1 VLVPAAARGEYTHVI
16 MRFIVILSVLVW
28 IAEAQAP
35 QYDLV
40 LKGGHVIDA
49 KNHIDGVRDV
59 AIKDG
64 RIARVGPPIDA
75 AEGRRVVDVSGLY
88 VTPGLVDIHVH
99 VFKRNNPPITMNEE
113 AVQPDAFSFRSGVTT
128 MVDAGSSGWKE
139 FPEFRDRVIQK
150 AKTRV
155 LAFLNIVG
163 AGMGT
168 GHENE
173 AAEMDAEAAA
183 RCAKQNPNLI
193 VGFKSAHYAGEGWPS
208 VENAV
213 KAGNLAGLPVMVDF
227 GQITSYRNIDA
238 LFMDKL
244 RPGDIF
250 THCFSGHREEVLEN
264 GKLNPAMTAG
274 RKRGIIFDIGF
285 GQASFYWY
293 VAAPAY
299 QAGFYP
305 DSISTDLHTNSMNG
319 GMKNVDN
326 VMTDLMG
333 LGSSLAD
340 VIRMA
345 TWAPAQEIRRPGL
358 GNLDEGSEGDV
369 AVFRLETGRFGLLDS
384 AGARMPGT
392 QRIVC
397 ELTLR
402 KGVVSWDLN
411 GMASED
417 WKTFQY
423 RKGPFFKK

>member
-1 VLVPAAARGEYTHVI
+1 MLSVFALAAA
-16 MRFIVILSVLVW
+16 
-28 IAEAQAP
+28 AQQP
-35 QYDLV
+35 RYDL
-40 LKGGHVIDA
+40 LLRGGHVIDA
-49 KNHIDGVRDV
+49 KNRIDGLRDV
-59 AIKDG
+59 AIRDG
-64 RIARVGPPIDA
+64 QIAQVAAHIDP
-75 AEGRRVVDVSGLY
+75 AEARKVANVSGLY
-88 VTPGLVDIHVH
+88 VTPGLIDMHVH
-99 VFKRNNPPITMNEE
+99 VFKRNNPPVTMNEE

-139 FPEFRDRVIQK
+139 FPEFYDRVIRK

-183 RCAKQNPNLI
+183 KCAKENPDPI
-193 VGFKSAHYAGEGWPS
+193 VGFKSAHYAGPGWPS
-208 VENAV
+208 IENAV

-227 GQITSYRNIDA
+227 GQITSERNIDT
-238 LFMDKL
+238 LFTDKL

-264 GKLNPAMTAG
+264 GRLNPAMVAG

-293 VAAPAY
+293 VAVPAY

-319 GMKNVDN
+319 GMKNIDN
-326 VMTDLMG
+326 VMTDIMG
-333 LGSSLAD
+333 LGSSFAD
-340 VIRMA
+340 VVRMA
-345 TWAPAQEIRRPGL
+345 SWAPAQEIKRPTL
-358 GNLDEGSEGDV
+358 GNLDVGAEADV
-369 AVFRLETGRFGLLDS
+369 AVFRLETGRYGLLDS
-384 AGARMPGT
+384 AGARRSGA
-392 QRIVC
+392 QRILC
-397 ELTLR
+397 EMTLR

-411 GMASED
+411 GLASGD
-417 WKTFQY
+417 WKSFPY

>member
-1 VLVPAAARGEYTHVI
+1 
-16 MRFIVILSVLVW
+16 MRFIVILSVFVR
-28 IAEAQAP
+28 IVGAQVP

-64 RIARVGPPIDA
+64 RIAHIGPSIDA
-75 AEGRRVVDVSGLY
+75 AAGKKALDVSGLY

-99 VFKRNNPPITMNEE
+99 VFKRNNPPVTMNEE

-183 RCAKQNPNLI
+183 RCAKQNPSLI

-227 GQITSYRNIDA
+227 GQITGDRNIDA

-274 RKRGIIFDIGF
+274 RKRGIVFDIGF

-293 VAAPAY
+293 VAVPAY

-305 DSISTDLHTNSMNG
+305 DSVSTDLHTNSMNG
-319 GMKNVDN
+319 GMKNIDN

-333 LGSSLAD
+333 LGSSIAD
-340 VIRMA
+340 VIRMT
-345 TWAPAQEIRRPGL
+345 TWAPAQEIGRPAL
-358 GNLDEGSEGDV
+358 GNLDEGSEADV
-369 AVFRLETGRFGLLDS
+369 AVLRLETGRFGLLDS
-384 AGARMPGT
+384 AGARMPAT
-392 QRIVC
+392 RRIVC

-411 GMASED
+411 GLASED
-417 WKTFQY
+417 WKTFHY

>member
-1 VLVPAAARGEYTHVI
+1 MGS
-16 MRFIVILSVLVW
+16 IVILAVLASV
-28 IAEAQAP
+28 AAAQQP
-35 QYDLV
+35 QYDLL
-40 LKGGHVIDA
+40 LKGGHVIDV
-49 KNHIDGVRDV
+49 KNHIDGARDV
-59 AIKDG
+59 AITDG
-64 RIARVGPPIDA
+64 RIARVTAEIDPA
-75 AEGRRVVDVSGLY
+75 TAKRVVDVSGLY
-88 VTPGLVDIHVH
+88 VTPGLVDMHVH

-139 FPEFRDRVIQK
+139 FPEFRDRVIRK
-150 AKTRV
+150 SKTRV

-183 RCAKQNPNLI
+183 KCAKENPDII
-193 VGFKSAHYAGEGWPS
+193 VGFKSAHYAGPGWPS

-213 KAGNLAGLPVMVDF
+213 KAGNLTRLPVMVDF
-227 GQITSYRNIDA
+227 GQITSDRNIDT
-238 LFMDKL
+238 LFLDKL

-264 GKLNPAMTAG
+264 GKLNPAMVAG

-293 VAAPAY
+293 VAVPAY
-299 QAGFYP
+299 EAGFYP
-305 DSISTDLHTNSMNG
+305 DSVSTDLHTNSMNG
-319 GMKNVDN
+319 GMKNIDN
-326 VMTDLMG
+326 VMTDIMG
-333 LGSSLAD
+333 LGSSFAD
-340 VIRMA
+340 VVRMA
-345 TWAPAQEIRRPGL
+345 TWAPAQEIRRATL
-358 GNLDEGSEGDV
+358 GNLDVGAEADV
-369 AVFRLETGRFGLLDS
+369 AVFRLETGRYGLLDS
-384 AGARMPGT
+384 AGAKMPGT

-402 KGVVSWDLN
+402 KGVISWDLN
-411 GMASED
+411 GLASED
-417 WKTFQY
+417 WKTFKY

>member
-1 VLVPAAARGEYTHVI
+1 MRSLVMLSVFALAAA
-16 MRFIVILSVLVW
+16 
-28 IAEAQAP
+28 AQQP
-35 QYDLV
+35 RYDL
-40 LKGGHVIDA
+40 LLRGGHVIDA
-49 KNHIDGVRDV
+49 KNRIDGLRDV
-59 AIKDG
+59 AIRDG
-64 RIARVGPPIDA
+64 QIAQVAAHIDP
-75 AEGRRVVDVSGLY
+75 AEARKVANVSGLY
-88 VTPGLVDIHVH
+88 VTPGLIDMHVH
-99 VFKRNNPPITMNEE
+99 VFKRNNPPVTMNEE

-139 FPEFRDRVIQK
+139 FPEFYDRVIRK

-183 RCAKQNPNLI
+183 KCAKENPDPI
-193 VGFKSAHYAGEGWPS
+193 VGFKSAHYAGPGWPS
-208 VENAV
+208 IENAV

-227 GQITSYRNIDA
+227 GQITSERNIDT
-238 LFMDKL
+238 LFTDKL

-264 GKLNPAMTAG
+264 GRLNPAMVAG

-293 VAAPAY
+293 VAVPAY

-319 GMKNVDN
+319 GMKNIDN
-326 VMTDLMG
+326 VMTDIMG
-333 LGSSLAD
+333 LGSSFAD
-340 VIRMA
+340 VVRMA
-345 TWAPAQEIRRPGL
+345 SWAPAQEIKRPTL
-358 GNLDEGSEGDV
+358 GNLDVGAEADV
-369 AVFRLETGRFGLLDS
+369 AVFRLETGRYGLLDS
-384 AGARMPGT
+384 AGARRSGA
-392 QRIVC
+392 QRILC
-397 ELTLR
+397 EMTLR

-411 GMASED
+411 GLASGD
-417 WKTFQY
+417 WKSFPY

>member
-1 VLVPAAARGEYTHVI
+1 
-16 MRFIVILSVLVW
+16 MRTIVILSAFASFL
-28 IAEAQAP
+28 AAQQ
-35 QYDLV
+35 QYDLL

-49 KNHIDGVRDV
+49 KNQIDAARDV
-59 AIKDG
+59 AIAGG
-64 RIARVGPPIDA
+64 RIARVA
-75 AEGRRVVDVSGLY
+75 AGINPAEARKVVDVSGLY

-99 VFKRNNPPITMNEE
+99 VFKRNNPPLTMNEE

-139 FPEFRDRVIQK
+139 FPEFRDRVIRK

-163 AGMGT
+163 PGMGT

-183 RCAKQNPNLI
+183 KCAKENPDLI
-193 VGFKSAHYAGEGWPS
+193 VGFKSAHYAGPGWPS
-208 VENAV
+208 IENAV
-213 KAGNLAGLPVMVDF
+213 TAGNLTGLPVMVDF
-227 GQITSYRNIDA
+227 GQITDDRNIDT

-264 GKLNPAMTAG
+264 GKLNPAMVAG

-285 GQASFYWY
+285 GAASFYWH
-293 VAAPAY
+293 VAVPAY

-319 GMKNVDN
+319 GMKNIDN
-326 VMTDLMG
+326 VMTDVMA
-333 LGSSLAD
+333 LGSSFAD
-340 VIRMA
+340 VVRMA
-345 TWAPAQEIRRPGL
+345 TWAPAQEIRRPAL
-358 GNLDEGSEGDV
+358 GNLDAGMEADV
-369 AVFRLETGRFGLLDS
+369 AVFRLEPGRFGLLDS
-384 AGARMPGT
+384 ASARMPGN
-392 QRIVC
+392 QRILC

-411 GMASED
+411 GVASED
-417 WKTFQY
+417 WKTFKY

>member
-1 VLVPAAARGEYTHVI
+1 MRSLLMLSVFAMAAA
-16 MRFIVILSVLVW
+16 
-28 IAEAQAP
+28 AQQP
-35 QYDLV
+35 RYDLL

-49 KNHIDGVRDV
+49 KNHIDGARDV
-59 AIKDG
+59 AILDG
-64 RIARVGPPIDA
+64 HIARVVAQIDP
-75 AEGRRVVDVSGLY
+75 AEAKKVVDVSGLY
-88 VTPGLVDIHVH
+88 VTPGLVDMHVH

-139 FPEFRDRVIQK
+139 FPEFRDRVIRK
-150 AKTRV
+150 SKTRV

-168 GHENE
+168 GHEDE

-183 RCAKQNPNLI
+183 KCAKENPEII
-193 VGFKSAHYAGEGWPS
+193 VGFKSAHYAGAGWPS

-227 GQITSYRNIDA
+227 GQITSERNIDT

-264 GKLNPAMTAG
+264 GKLNPAMVAG

-285 GQASFYWY
+285 GAASFYWY
-293 VAAPAY
+293 VAVPAY
-299 QAGFYP
+299 QAGFRP

-319 GMKNVDN
+319 GMKNIDN
-326 VMTDLMG
+326 VMADIMG
-333 LGSSLAD
+333 LGSSLSD
-340 VIRMA
+340 VVRMA
-345 TWAPAQEIRRPGL
+345 TWAPAQEIRRPAL
-358 GNLDEGSEGDV
+358 GNLDVGAEADV
-369 AVFRLETGRFGLLDS
+369 AVLRLERGQYGLLDS
-384 AGARMPGT
+384 AGARMPGS
-392 QRIVC
+392 QRLLC

-402 KGVVSWDLN
+402 KGVIAWDLN
-411 GMASED
+411 GLASED
-417 WKTFQY
+417 WKTFHY